1 MDGVRPYVCCHRCDE
16 RSGMVRM
23 LGMVVLRVMVL
34 QQERLPELGLLQMAI
49 VGVLG

>member
-1 MDGVRPYVCCHRCDE
+1 
-16 RSGMVRM
+16 MVRM

-34 QQERLPELGLLQMAI
+34 RRERLPELGLLQMGI